1 MFSKK
6 NFIFFFECLKQMG
19 LFIKSASIK
28 TFFWRSYNK
37 KSFLPIP
44 KIKIINQIIKSYTRS
59 VNKYFVILIIITCLV
74 TITITYYEQK
84 YKFKQQLLIKTE
96 FAHSRIEKIT
106 TAYQESLILLGQVML
121 DEKKYL
127 EPKQIIQLLKLTYIS
142 DENIKLLPV
151 TWHSLLDFNK
161 SFSAYGSVIEEQDTQ
176 LIDKLN
182 AINNT
187 TDANNKPQQF
197 IFSDQPN
204 EQGENTVI
212 IIHPIIEQTD
222 LTNNKKHSLIGYL
235 KLQVKLLQVLQSLY
249 DIFENDELLK
259 ISNQNQAIFFHKQD
273 DSFRI
278 TKDLRLNEY
287 QFASEVS
294 IINDSYK
301 IAVGKNNQQ
310 LIISV
315 LQATSLRCGI
325 ILMIGSL
332 MFLVYNYIERRKGKK
347 LYNELFTEEISSLHQ
362 NMQDLAVKL
371 TDYKK
376 AIDILTKQNL
386 SYKASAKVINAIEQQ
401 INTGYIIALN
411 RIKNSNQSLIKHYS
425 HEKELT
431 TNEAEK
437 AFLKIHETSMDLLNN
452 VINRNIDPVEV
463 NLEVIIDEVITIFS
477 PIINAHSISIK
488 KIISRKN
495 DIKANELI
503 LKQILISIFAK
514 LLRFLPKDSDSIIKI
529 SVHNDNAKNNVI
541 IEITDN
547 GFGFDV
553 RTSNN
558 IIEQT
563 KNEVLPG
570 IAHIQLHSELVEV
583 LTREILAGQ
592 LNIKNFH
599 KKGDLITLSIPV
611 DGKFHNRGELD
622 NIIDF
627 PKLSM
632 K

>member
-6 NFIFFFECLKQMG
+6 NFIFLFEYFKPLA
-19 LFIKSASIK
+19 LLIKSASIK
-28 TFFWRSYNK
+28 IFFWRNYNK
-37 KSFLPIP
+37 KPFLPIP

-59 VNKYFVILIIITCLV
+59 VNKYFVIVIIATCLL

-96 FAHSRIEKIT
+96 FAHSRIEKIIT
-106 TAYQESLILLGQVML
+106 VYQESLILLAQVML

-151 TWHSLLDFNK
+151 TLHSSLESNK
-161 SFSAYGSVIEEQDTQ
+161 SFSAYGSAIEAQDTQ
-176 LIDKLN
+176 LVDKLN
-182 AINNT
+182 AINT
-187 TDANNKPQQF
+187 TDANNLQQF
-197 IFSDQPN
+197 IFSDQPD

-212 IIHPIIEQTD
+212 IIYPVVEQTD
-222 LTNNKKHSLIGYL
+222 LTNNKKHRLIGYL

-259 ISNQNQAIFFHKQD
+259 IRKQNQVIFFHKQD

-278 TKDLRLNEY
+278 TKDLRPNEY
-287 QFASEVS
+287 QFASEASV
-294 IINDSYK
+294 INDSYK

-310 LIISV
+310 LIISI
-315 LQATSLRCGI
+315 LYATSLRCGI

-332 MFLVYNYIERRKGKK
+332 MFLVYNYIERKKGKK

-362 NMQDLAVKL
+362 NMQNLAVKL
-371 TDYKK
+371 TDYEKK
-376 AIDILTKQNL
+376 IDILTKQNL
-386 SYKASAKVINAIEQQ
+386 SYKASAKVINAIEHQ
-401 INTGYIIALN
+401 INIGNIIALN
-411 RIKNSNQSLIKHYS
+411 KIKNSNQSLIKHYS

-437 AFLKIHETSMDLLNN
+437 AFLKIHETCMDLLNN
-452 VINRNIDPVEV
+452 VINRDVDPIEV

-488 KIISRKN
+488 KIIIRKN

-503 LKQILISIFAK
+503 LKQILISVFAK

-547 GFGFDV
+547 GFGFDA

-563 KNEVLPG
+563 QNEVLPG

-627 PKLSM
+627 PKLTM

>member
-6 NFIFFFECLKQMG
+6 NFIFIFECFKQVV

-28 TFFWRSYNK
+28 IFFWQNYNQK
-37 KSFLPIP
+37 PFLLIP

-59 VNKYFVILIIITCLV
+59 VNKYFVTVIIATCLV

-96 FAHSRIEKIT
+96 FVHSRIEKIIT
-106 TAYQESLILLGQVML
+106 VYQESLILLGQVLL

-127 EPKQIIQLLKLTYIS
+127 ESKQIIQLLKLTYIS

-151 TWHSLLDFNK
+151 TWNSSLDSNK
-161 SFSAYGSVIEEQDTQ
+161 SLSAYGSVIEVPDTQ
-176 LIDKLN
+176 LMDKLN
-182 AINNT
+182 AINT
-187 TDANNKPQQF
+187 TDTNNKFQQF
-197 IFSDQPN
+197 IFSDQPD

-212 IIHPIIEQTD
+212 IIHPIVERTD
-222 LTNNKKHSLIGYL
+222 LINNKKHSLVGYL
-235 KLQVKLLQVLQSLY
+235 KLQVKLIQVLQSLY

-259 ISNQNQAIFFHKQD
+259 ISKQNQETYFNKQD
-273 DSFRI
+273 DSFKI

-287 QFASEVS
+287 QFASEIS

-310 LIISV
+310 LIINI
-315 LQATSLRCGI
+315 LYATSLRCGI

-332 MFLVYNYIERRKGKK
+332 MFLVYNYIERKKGKK

-362 NMQDLAVKL
+362 NMQNLAVKL
-371 TDYKK
+371 TDYEKK
-376 AIDILTKQNL
+376 IDILTKQNL
-386 SYKASAKVINAIEQQ
+386 SYKASAKVINALEQQ
-401 INTGYIIALN
+401 INIGNIIALN
-411 RIKNSNQSLIKHYS
+411 KIKNSNQSLIKHYS
-425 HEKELT
+425 QEKELT

-452 VINRNIDPVEV
+452 VINRDVDPIEV

-495 DIKANELI
+495 DVKANELI

-553 RTSNN
+553 RASNN
-558 IIEQT
+558 IMEQT
-563 KNEVLPG
+563 QNEVLPG
-570 IAHIQLHSELVEV
+570 IAHIQLHSELLEV